1 MDSSNPSQIPQ
12 RSDNAQSPPE
22 QQTPVTNP
30 AVVDQPTDARPP
42 PEHAFWAEIEEDLS
56 VPDEAEMKE
65 IESKADSDTSA
76 TNCRL
81 SNSKHKDKE
90 TNRYR

>member
-1 MDSSNPSQIPQ
+1 MDSSNPSQTPQ

-22 QQTPVTNP
+22 QQTLVTNSAAQ

-42 PEHAFWAEIEEDLS
+42 PEHAYWAEIEEDLS

-65 IESKADSDTSA
+65 IESKADNDTSA
-76 TNCRL
+76 IKCR
-81 SNSKHKDKE
+81 
-90 TNRYR
+90 

>member
-1 MDSSNPSQIPQ
+1 MDSSNPSQTPQ

-22 QQTPVTNP
+22 QQTPVTNS
-30 AVVDQPTDARPP
+30 AVVDQLPDARPP
-42 PEHAFWAEIEEDLS
+42 PEHAYWAEIEEDLS

-76 TNCRL
+76 TKCRL
-81 SNSKHKDKE
+81 SNSKHKGHED
-90 TNRYR
+90 